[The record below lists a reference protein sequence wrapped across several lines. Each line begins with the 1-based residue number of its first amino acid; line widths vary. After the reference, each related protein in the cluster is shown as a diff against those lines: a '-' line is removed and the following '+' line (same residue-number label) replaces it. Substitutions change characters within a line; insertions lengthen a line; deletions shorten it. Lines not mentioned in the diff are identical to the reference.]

1 MQKYIEEGQEFPAV
15 RIASLRLAVGFLGE
29 REQNG
34 WWASAFLSATS
45 VAFLSPVFGSGP
57 LQARYQG
64 VLEAARRAHDDRIGV
79 GRVFHPFRLPE
90 IMEQRVFDTVQT
102 APAGLH
108 DVFTSTDAAIAA
120 LKSLGST
127 TRDLK
132 AGPAL
137 VGQVDSLEGSS
148 WIAETASLYSAA
160 FTAGAQC
167 FPYFAAAR

>member
-1 MQKYIEEGQEFPAV
+1 MQDYIEEGRQFPALQ
-15 RIASLRLAVGFLGE
+15 IAKLRLAVGFLGE

-34 WWASAFLSATS
+34 WWPSAFLSATS
-45 VAFLSPVFGSGP
+45 VAFLSPVFGSGL
-57 LQARYQG
+57 LQVRYQG
-64 VLEAARRAHDDRIGV
+64 MLEAARRAHDDRIGV

-90 IMEQRVFDTVQT
+90 VMEQRVFDTVQT
-102 APAGLH
+102 AAPELLDA
-108 DVFTSTDAAIAA
+108 FTSIDAALAA

-137 VGQVDSLEGSS
+137 VGQVDILEDSS
-148 WIAETASLYSAA
+148 WISETASLYSAA
-160 FTAGAQC
+160 FNASAQC